1 VILPSPTYPHRKA
14 LVADIASLQADK
26 AGLEREKQSLL
37 EEYETKMTGLLQS
50 LQAVE
55 RSFVQQ
61 REE

>member
-1 VILPSPTYPHRKA
+1 M
-14 LVADIASLQADK
+14 ADIASLQVDK